1 MRYYRALLI
10 AFVAVCLGLLT
21 ACSDGPAKAASRDQ
35 LTYDQIVNTGL
46 ANLCPRLEETT
57 RGSIPLEAG
66 QAYEL
71 YSLCLEPQDYFVKEE
86 PTNKRQNP
94 EFVKGKVL
102 TRNTSS
108 LDQVRGTV
116 TRDAQ
121 GVLTFTEEGGI
132 DFQAITV
139 LLPGGEQIPFLFTI
153 KELVATTES
162 GFDSINPSTD
172 FKGEFNV
179 PSYRGAVFLDPKGR
193 GVASGYDNA
202 VALPSVADDEELARA
217 NVKRFL
223 SGRGEISLQVTKV
236 DSETGEI
243 AGSFVSEQPSD
254 TDLGADDPE
263 EVKVKGIFYA
273 RVRPQA

>member
-66 QAYEL
+66 QAYKL